1 MTASDQ
7 YMVFSH
13 YLGISKITL
22 FLFSK
27 ATHLQKPLMSFNITK
42 KKELIF
48 QGSNLSSLMCS
59 THSSSHTPN
68 SSQMYF
74 KAFCTVNTAGTQCF
88 MKVVT

>member
-1 MTASDQ
+1 MTAADQ

-42 KKELIF
+42 KKKKLIF
-48 QGSNLSSLMCS
+48 QSSNLSSLICS
-59 THSSSHTPN
+59 THSSSHTPTLV
-68 SSQMYF
+68 
-74 KAFCTVNTAGTQCF
+74 KCTLKHSAQ
-88 MKVVT
+88 